1 MREADFE
8 GHAVRAAI
16 GEWSS
21 GRADRSADRMSTH
34 LRALRAHFCNDDA
47 VAGIYSDSR
56 RWRMA
61 RHTPRSFK

>member
-21 GRADRSADRMSTH
+21 RRADCSADRMN
-34 LRALRAHFCNDDA
+34 AHRNASLTDFCNDDA